1 MYVDIIFY
9 ILCEEK
15 NGTEKLT
22 GIARHDLIAARI
34 KHLFNWTNKFGTQCH
49 VLSDLPSVTDN
60 DYATR
65 TITFEMVMGKD
76 IVKTKDNVSRVVNK
90 IGG

>member
-1 MYVDIIFY
+1 MYVDVIFY

-15 NGTEKLT
+15 NNIEKLS

-34 KHLFNWTNKFGTQCH
+34 KHIFNWTNIFGTQCH
-49 VLSDLPSVTDN
+49 IISDVPSVTDA

-65 TITFEMVMGKD
+65 TITFELTMPKD
-76 IVKTKDNVSRVVNK
+76 IVKTKDGSSRVINRL
-90 IGG
+90 GG